1 MNYVT
6 HIENCH
12 CENLD
17 QIFRL
22 FIEPWKDSAC
32 MFNIFEL
39 ALRLSP
45 QTDPIEWHVIEVK
58 TDSHVIFLAFA
69 LQ

>member
-1 MNYVT
+1 M
-6 HIENCH
+6 
-12 CENLD
+12 
-17 QIFRL
+17 
-22 FIEPWKDSAC
+22 DSDC